1 MEEFKTYRDPEA
13 SLWQSALEEAAA
25 VHVAARAAAPAL
37 ALAPFKEGAARA
49 AALIHG
55 LNRVL
60 PAAAVVSDVASA
72 IATGAH
78 DPSLFGAV
86 VAHLARNFTG
96 SVDAFRDL
104 IRQTKFSFLDPL
116 WLEAAVNY
124 YLILQQ
130 RRAAV
135 PYRPYQDLG
144 DFVIEPG
151 LPSAGRIALLSD
163 WGTGTEDARRV
174 LRQAVAKQ
182 PQVIIHLGDIYY
194 AGTAREVEQR
204 FWDVFQAVLRDAGN
218 PPVQVYTL
226 AGNHDMYSG
235 GAPY

>member
-25 VHVAARAAAPAL
+25 VHAAARAATPAL

-60 PAAAVVSDVASA
+60 PAAAAGSDVASA
-72 IATGAH
+72 IATGTH

-124 YLILQQ
+124 YLILQ
-130 RRAAV
+130 
-135 PYRPYQDLG
+135 
-144 DFVIEPG
+144 
-151 LPSAGRIALLSD
+151 
-163 WGTGTEDARRV
+163 
-174 LRQAVAKQ
+174 
-182 PQVIIHLGDIYY
+182 
-194 AGTAREVEQR
+194 
-204 FWDVFQAVLRDAGN
+204 
-218 PPVQVYTL
+218 
-226 AGNHDMYSG
+226 
-235 GAPY
+235 